1 MDAATE
7 RVLGFFEQVSR
18 IPRRSRDEGRIADWL
33 TGWAQERGLEVRRD
47 AVGNLLIAAPGRGG
61 LEGAPTVVIQ
71 GHLDMVCEKTPDSP
85 HDFSK
90 DPIQLVRDGEWLRAD
105 RTTLGADNGI
115 AIAMSLAVLDDPDAV
130 HPPLELLFT
139 IDEETGL
146 TGATELDPGLVTGKV
161 LLNVDSEDEGVLTVG
176 CAGGQQTDIVLG
188 FALDA
193 VPADA
198 APLRLEVS
206 GLSGG
211 HSGVDIHLG
220 RANANAVLGRVLH
233 LLVSEH
239 GARIVAV
246 HGGTAHNAIPRDA
259 HAEILVPAAGV
270 AAAQAAVA
278 ELGEA
283 VCRENAVTD
292 PRLAVA
298 LVPGSRV
305 EAPLSADSGSR
316 LASLLVTLPHGV
328 ARMSPDI
335 VGLVRTSNNLATVR
349 TDRVSGQIAIVTSQ
363 RSSVMSE
370 LGALSRR
377 VELVARLAGAS
388 VETDGG
394 YPAWEPNMASPLLA
408 RCKALYERD
417 FGKAPV
423 VEIIHAG
430 LECGVIGAKVP
441 GMDMISFGPTI
452 KDPHSPNERL
462 FLPSVEPVYRYL
474 RAILASFGPAEA

>member
-1 MDAATE
+1 
-7 RVLGFFEQVSR
+7 
-18 IPRRSRDEGRIADWL
+18 
-33 TGWAQERGLEVRRD
+33 
-47 AVGNLLIAAPGRGG
+47 
-61 LEGAPTVVIQ
+61 
-71 GHLDMVCEKTPDSP
+71 MVCEKTPDST
-85 HDFSK
+85 HDFSR
-90 DPIQLVRDGEWLRAD
+90 DPIQLVIDGDWVRAD

-115 AIAMSLAVLDDPDAV
+115 AIAMSLALLSDPDGV

-146 TGATELDPGLVTGKV
+146 TGATELDPTLIRGRV

-176 CAGGQQTDIVLG
+176 CAGGRQTDITLPLA
-188 FALDA
+188 FAA
-193 VPADA
+193 SADGE
-198 APLRLEVS
+198 PFRLAVS

-220 RANANAVLGRVLH
+220 RANANVVLGRALH
-233 LLVSEH
+233 LLTTRH

-259 HAEILVPAAGV
+259 HAALLLPAGTAPAATEAL
-270 AAAQAAVA
+270 AA
-278 ELGEA
+278 LEA
-283 VCRENAVTD
+283 SLRRENAVTD
-292 PRLAVA
+292 PRLAVVLQASDTREPAWTPAASDA
-298 LVPGSRV
+298 LVG
-305 EAPLSADSGSR
+305 
-316 LASLLVTLPHGV
+316 LLLGLPHGV

-335 VGLVRTSNNLATVR
+335 AGLVRTSNNLATVR
-349 TDRVSGQIAIVTSQ
+349 TDRPGAAVRLVTSQ

-370 LGALSRR
+370 LGALCDR
-377 VELVARLAGAS
+377 VEAVARLAGAH
-388 VETDGG
+388 VETDPG

-408 RCKALYERD
+408 RCKALYARD
-417 FGKAPV
+417 FGKPAV

-462 FLPSVEPVYRYL
+462 FLPSVAPVYRYL
-474 RAILASFGPAEA
+474 AAILASFGA